1 MRDTD
6 DDDARFKELQAAI
19 EDGTYECSS
28 EGIAA
33 AILARGDLFED
44 NDEWLA

>member
-1 MRDTD
+1 MSDTD
-6 DDDARFKELQAAI
+6 DDARMKELQAAI
-19 EDGTYECSS
+19 EDGTYDCCA

-33 AILARGDLFED
+33 AILAHGDLFEE